1 MRLDGASLHGLI
13 LGRIVGTR
21 NMMLAT
27 TTRWGICTNCLFIAK
42 SRALVATFSAA
53 GESPAGHLSSQ
64 VFTSASSNRKTGVC
78 ARSTDPLAVTSA
90 LTPLGQHPCIW
101 TRARRPLFPEGQT
114 PCSMALEAAHQQPR
128 QTHTSG
134 AWGQDRASL
143 RAAVGLVTPGINEW
157 NVSLF
162 KRTTVKEGHVL
173 EFRSEFYN
181 ALNHANFLAPD
192 VNIGSPTF
200 GIVTQTRDPRII
212 QMVLKYEF

>member
-1 MRLDGASLHGLI
+1 LFDGTGGGTPTAAANPYFRRVGSGQSVAQGG
-13 LGRIVGTR
+13 GRFGNAGR
-21 NMMLAT
+21 NT
-27 TTRWGICTNCLFIAK
+27 IR
-42 SRALVATFSAA
+42 
-53 GESPAGHLSSQ
+53 
-64 VFTSASSNRKTGVC
+64 
-78 ARSTDPLAVTSA
+78 
-90 LTPLGQHPCIW
+90 
-101 TRARRPLFPEGQT
+101 
-114 PCSMALEAAHQQPR
+114 
-128 QTHTSG
+128 
-134 AWGQDRASL
+134 
-143 RAAVGLVTPGINEW
+143 TPGINEW